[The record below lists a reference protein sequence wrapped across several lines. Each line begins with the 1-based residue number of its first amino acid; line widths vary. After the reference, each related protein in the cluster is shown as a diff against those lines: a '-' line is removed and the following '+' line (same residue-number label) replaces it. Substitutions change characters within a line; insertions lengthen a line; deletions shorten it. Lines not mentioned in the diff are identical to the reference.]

1 MEFRRFAIS
10 VLIFVLILAVSVQPG
25 TVNAQDPTPTVTQQ
39 VFPDLYY
46 LNPIT
51 DEMEIVTQATYGDLT
66 IDLTDRLTLDT
77 ICNGGDRSL
86 GITAVGSENGIAY
99 NATNPFRFWWLYTT
113 PLFTDLTGGTIIGN
127 GNSNFIVSALSNFS
141 GVFRTDID
149 GTTIY
154 TTQLVNWLFPPAE
167 WTDYTYYWAGTGSSG
182 WFGSA
187 AKSPTDITGFKM
199 GYRRSGGAS
208 VVHAQIY
215 GICYGTHAPIPPSSG
230 NLLQDGGMEQ
240 QPSSFFWFPETR
252 NSYYAFGRFD
262 SSGLGALGS
271 SLQAACG
278 SGSQIIGNLTCSSI
292 LDFFCLQARDR
303 YADIRQRF
311 TWPGGQLYFKYTARG
326 QPEGG
331 WDRNV
336 HALIYITNLSTFTQY
351 VLRDDM
357 LPPEFVTRTGTAP
370 GIPAGVY
377 NFYVTLGSGNAPGD
391 SFVIDDVAVS
401 QTALDGT
408 PCSPVMPA
416 TTATPTPGAGTP
428 TVTSTP
434 LGIPGPN
441 LIDNCGFEQG
451 EMGWRWQTSKSYVIY
466 GLNNYSH
473 AESDAPLPGVA
484 QSFFWPGGPMFVRYQ
499 SNSPHN
505 LYIRHRFTNQT
516 YMINAGDQTAAGW
529 ITYQGT
535 TYVPGGSYDIYLHR
549 PAGLWPVQYDNIS
562 VSEGNY
568 TSCQAGSNFT
578 PTAPATATTTA
589 TPTMWPTSTQRPT
602 STVMPGTSTST
613 PRPTNTP
620 FPTFTTVPTLVETI
634 TPRPYSTFTPYPT
647 YTQRPTYTPLPTYT
661 PNGEGTIEPSLT
673 PTSTMAPQPP
683 PDYYSDCQRP
693 ETGDVAGWIE
703 YNRCIALSFF
713 TWSPKAEAT
722 IIAMPTLV
730 SGKEPFGT
738 INEFKDTQDRMK
750 ELVDSYD
757 WNTGIPGTSDS
768 PDPSIFL
775 NPGPDNP
782 WFSGQIE
789 FTQGT
794 GTPISTECT
803 ARITA
808 VLGPYLSAGYCWLVN
823 FMQEK
828 GITPWLQLLINL
840 AALGFLAAYFIRKWI
855 DAGANS
861 E

>member
-1 MEFRRFAIS
+1 MKRKIIPL
-10 VLIFVLILAVSVQPG
+10 VILSALLLGALTTQQV
-25 TVNAQDPTPTVTQQ
+25 TAQTPTNTPTVTPTIIPGCEDHRCTTEDGFY
-39 VFPDLYY
+39 VLFPEEMMTIVGPVSGGTATGWAVTCPGDDVEYGIYAEFAGPTSYWGGSNTAYRTNSPNLFYGKMSGQFDEQGYY
-46 LNPIT
+46 SGWG
-51 DEMEIVTQATYGDLT
+51 QYWQYYSG
-66 IDLTDRLTLDT
+66 
-77 ICNGGDRSL
+77 
-86 GITAVGSENGIAY
+86 
-99 NATNPFRFWWLYTT
+99 TNPLTSFMGPRHQLELLGFRSELAITRGETTLY
-113 PLFTDLTGGTIIGN
+113 
-127 GNSNFIVSALSNFS
+127 
-141 GVFRTDID
+141 ID
-149 GTTIY
+149 GWDTDGGNPAYDGSYI
-154 TTQLVNWLFPPAE
+154 WLWE
-167 WTDYTYYWAGTGSSG
+167 RNNTG
-182 WFGSA
+182 A
-187 AKSPTDITGFKM
+187 PTN
-199 GYRRSGGAS
+199 
-208 VVHAQIY
+208 VY
-215 GICYGTHAPIPPSSG
+215 GICKGNENPHEPVTGTG
-230 NLLQDGGMEQ
+230 NVLQDGDMEQ
-240 QPSSFFWFPETR
+240 QPQSFHWFPETR
-252 NSYYAFGRFD
+252 NGYYSFGRFD
-262 SSGLGALGS
+262 SSGIGALGS
-271 SLQAACG
+271 SLRAACG
-278 SGSQIIGNLTCSSI
+278 SGAQIIGNLTCSSI

-311 TWPGGQLYFKYTARG
+311 TWPGGHLYFKYTAKG
-326 QPEGG
+326 MPEGG

-336 HALIYITNLSTFTQY
+336 HALIYITNLTTFTQY

-357 LPPEFVTRTGTAP
+357 LPPEYVTRVGSVVNV
-370 GIPAGVY
+370 PAGVY
-377 NFYVTLGSGNAPGD
+377 NFYIVLGSGNAPGD
-391 SFVIDDVAVS
+391 AFVIDNVAVS
-401 QTALDGT
+401 QSLLDGEA
-408 PCSPVMPA
+408 CSPVVPA
-416 TTATPTPGAGTP
+416 TTVTPTPSSGTATVTGTP
-428 TVTSTP
+428 QGV
-434 LGIPGPN
+434 PGPN
-441 LIDNCGFEQG
+441 LIENCGFEQG

-466 GLNNYSH
+466 GPSNYSH
-473 AESDAPLPGVA
+473 AEPDAPLPGVS

-505 LYIRHRFTNQT
+505 VYIRHRFTNQT

-549 PAGLWPVQYDNIS
+549 PAGAWPVQYDNIS

-568 TSCQAGSNFT
+568 SSCQSGANFT
-578 PTAPATATTTA
+578 PTPPATATTTA
-589 TPTMWPTSTQRPT
+589 TPTMWPTSTQRAT
-602 STVMPGTSTST
+602 STVMAGTSTST

-620 FPTFTTVPTLVETI
+620 FPTFTTVPTLAETI

-661 PNGEGTIEPSLT
+661 PNGEGTIEPSAT
-673 PTSTMAPQPP
+673 PTGTLAPQPP

-693 ETGDVAGWIE
+693 DTGDAAGWIE
-703 YNRCIALSFF
+703 YNRCLTLSFF

-757 WNTGIPGTSDS
+757 WNTGMPGTSDS

-828 GITPWLQLLINL
+828 GITPWLQLLVNL
-840 AALGFLAAYFIRKWI
+840 SALGFLAAYLIRKWI